1 MNKDNIIDHFK
12 SGIKEAISSKIGV
25 EHEKFLFYKKNNK
38 RINYSTIKEIF
49 KILYEFGW
57 KPSYE
62 GENVIALNK
71 DNKSITLEPGNQI
84 ELAGAQLTNIHEV
97 CSEANNYL
105 FELKQVV
112 EKLDLK
118 IVSAG
123 FDPISKL
130 SEIPNNPKK

>member
-12 SGIKEAISSKIGV
+12 SGIKEPINSKIGV

-84 ELAGAQLTNIHEV
+84 ELAGAQLNNIHEY
-97 CSEANNYL
+97 YL
-105 FELKQVV
+105 IEHLQ
-112 EKLDLK
+112 
-118 IVSAG
+118 AQ
-123 FDPISKL
+123 FDYLVLRLYSYYL
-130 SEIPNNPKK
+130 YLAL